1 MPLDSGAMLKPA
13 TVLATVLALSVCG
26 LTGPAHAQNHTEA
39 LGLMPEVGASPAADV
54 MPLAPDGVSKALA
67 TLPDLIADIMARS
80 QVPGLAVAVV
90 HDGKTVFAQGY
101 GVRELGRPEPVNA
114 DTVFQIASL
123 SKPITATITAT
134 QVTAGVVGWDDK
146 VQALLP
152 DLHLSDPWVSAH
164 ATIGDFQA
172 HRSGLPHAAGDDLED
187 IGYDRAAILKR
198 LALLP
203 LTPFRISYNYANFG
217 TTIGGEAVAA
227 AAKRPWE
234 DLAEAALYA
243 PLGMSRTSSR
253 HADFLKRA
261 NRATLHVWEDGRFQ
275 PLYARDPDAQSPAG
289 GVSSSVTDL
298 AAWLK
303 LLLAGGRHEGRE
315 MMSSAALVP
324 MLRPEAFSGPT
335 SSLDA
340 RSGFYG
346 YGFNVSVG
354 ANGRP
359 LMSHSGA
366 FVLGAATHM
375 QMLPSA
381 DVAIVVL
388 TNGGPVG
395 AAEAISA
402 QFMDVVQYGATTR
415 DWYAAYH
422 PRLMAYYEPEGDL
435 AGKVAPAE
443 AQPAMVLSN
452 YVGTYDNAYFGPAQI
467 VQEKDGLVMIVGPA
481 AVRMPLRH
489 WNANTFAIAPSNE
502 NAPAGSLSSVT
513 FVQDEQQ
520 NGGRARA
527 FTVQYFDQYGQGTW
541 TR

>member
-1 MPLDSGAMLKPA
+1 MPLDLGAMLKPGMLFVA
-13 TVLATVLALSVCG
+13 VLAVPVASLA
-26 LTGPAHAQNHTEA
+26 GPAHADSQA
-39 LGLMPEVGASPAADV
+39 VGQSLMPELGASPAADV
-54 MPLAPDGVSKALA
+54 MPLAPEGISKALA
-67 TLPDLIADIMARS
+67 TLPDLISDIMTRS

-101 GVRELGRPEPVNA
+101 GVRELGKPEPVDA

-134 QVTAGVVGWDDK
+134 QVTAGLVGWDDK

-152 DLHLSDPWVSAH
+152 DLHLSDPWVDAH

-187 IGYDRAAILKR
+187 MGYDRAAILKR

-227 AAKRPWE
+227 AAKMSWE
-234 DLAEAALYA
+234 DLAETALYT

-253 HADFLKRA
+253 HADFLQRA

-303 LLLAGGRHEGRE
+303 LLLAGGQHEGRE
-315 MMSSAALVP
+315 MISSVALVP

-335 SSLDA
+335 PSVDA

-381 DVAIVVL
+381 DIAIVVL

-402 QFMDVVQYGATTR
+402 QFMDVVQYGVSTR

-435 AGKVAPAE
+435 AGKTAPAD
-443 AQPAMVLSN
+443 AKPAMALSD
-452 YVGTYDNAYFGPAQI
+452 YVGTYDNAYFGPAKI

-489 WNANTFAIAPSNE
+489 WSGNTFAIAPNNE

-513 FVQDEQQ
+513 FVQDAD
-520 NGGRARA
+520 GKARA
-527 FTVQYFDQYGQGTW
+527 FMVEYFNHYGQGKW